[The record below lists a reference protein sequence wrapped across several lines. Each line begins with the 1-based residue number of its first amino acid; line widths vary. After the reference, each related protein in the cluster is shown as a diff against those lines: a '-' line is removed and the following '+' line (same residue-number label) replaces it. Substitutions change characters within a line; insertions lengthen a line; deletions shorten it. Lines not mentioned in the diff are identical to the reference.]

1 MGVGAVIPD
10 SLADLQ
16 GLEFPDQPGADDK
29 TNDQRRNCGIDCPE
43 RNIAEDIKVGKCRV
57 KGV

>member
-1 MGVGAVIPD
+1 
-10 SLADLQ
+10 LQ

-29 TNDQRRNCGIDCPE
+29 TNDQRRNRSIDCPE
-43 RNIAEDIKVGKCRV
+43 RNIAEDIKIGKCRV